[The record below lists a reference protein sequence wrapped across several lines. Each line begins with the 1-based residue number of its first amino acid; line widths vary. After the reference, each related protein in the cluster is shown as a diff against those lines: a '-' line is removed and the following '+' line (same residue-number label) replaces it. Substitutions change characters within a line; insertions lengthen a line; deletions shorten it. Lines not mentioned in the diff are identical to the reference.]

1 MQLCKTKIEENINTL
16 KFKYY
21 ENIKKLVLGLGI
33 LGAGMVSAQ
42 NSEMTN
48 MIKLGVNGGI
58 AVPSS
63 NASANVGSRFVLP
76 KFSNPR
82 FWSRYRKLVII
93 SFWKRK

>member
-1 MQLCKTKIEENINTL
+1 MK
-16 KFKYY
+16 
-21 ENIKKLVLGLGI
+21 NIKKVVLGLGI
-33 LGAGMVSAQ
+33 LGAGIVSAQ

-63 NASANVGSRFVLP
+63 NASANVGVDLSYQNLTPGFGWV
-76 KFSNPR
+76 SQ
-82 FWSRYRKLVII
+82 LVII